1 MNPRLWISE
10 AFAVFAILTASVHPA
25 HAAGCVVNASPVV
38 FGNYDP
44 IRPGDLPIVSTI
56 SYSCSGIKTR
66 VRIGL
71 TKGNSESFR
80 ARIMRRGNRKLE
92 YNLYLDPTGTG
103 VWGDGSEGTQVYIA
117 PPPPN
122 GASVTLHVYGRIRS
136 NQDVSAG
143 GYRDRVSVTV
153 SF

>member
-1 MNPRLWISE
+1 MNPRRWLCEIFV
-10 AFAVFAILTASVHPA
+10 AFAMLSASVHPA
-25 HAAGCVVNASPVV
+25 RAAGCVVNASPVA

-44 IRPGDLPIVSTI
+44 IRPGDLATVGTI

-71 TKGNSESFR
+71 TSGDSESFR
-80 ARIMRRGNRKLE
+80 ARMMRKGNRKIE
-92 YNLYLDPTGTG
+92 YNLYLDPTGTA
-103 VWGDGSEGTQVYIA
+103 VWGDGSQGSQVYIA

-122 GASVTLHVYGRIRS
+122 GASVTLHIYGRIRS
-136 NQDVSAG
+136 SQDVSAG